1 MPESLQMRGTTI
13 LGIHRKGKTAIG
25 GDGQVTLG
33 DSIIKAKAVK
43 IRKIYN
49 DKVIIGFAGA
59 TADAF
64 TLFEK
69 FEEKLKSNK
78 GNLKKSAVDLAKE
91 WRQDKYLR
99 RLEAMLIAGDKSGIL
114 MISGVGDVMEPD
126 DGIIAIGSGGNYALA
141 AARALSKKTK
151 LNEEDIVVEALHIA
165 AGICIYTND
174 QCLVEVL

>member
-1 MPESLQMRGTTI
+1 MPEKVMHGTTI
-13 LGIHRKGKTAIG
+13 LGFHREGKTAIC

-33 DSIIKAKAVK
+33 DTVVKAKAVK
-43 IRKIYN
+43 IRRIY
-49 DKVIIGFAGA
+49 DGKVIIGFAGA

-69 FEEKLKSNK
+69 FEEKLKANK
-78 GNLKKSAVDLAKE
+78 GNLRKAAVDLAKD

-126 DGIIAIGSGGNYALA
+126 DGLIAIGSGGNYALA
-141 AARALSKKTK
+141 AARALAANTK
-151 LNEEDIVVEALHIA
+151 MTVEQIVSESLRIA
-165 AGICIYTND
+165 GEICVYTNN
-174 QCLVEVL
+174 QCIVEVL